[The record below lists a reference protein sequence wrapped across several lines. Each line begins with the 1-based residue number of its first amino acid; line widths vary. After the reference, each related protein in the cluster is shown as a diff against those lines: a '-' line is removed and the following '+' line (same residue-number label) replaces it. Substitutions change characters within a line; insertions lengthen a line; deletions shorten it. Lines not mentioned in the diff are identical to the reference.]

1 MASKRK
7 PKQTSQEPTISAN
20 ISGNISGQVAIGTGI
35 QQTQTVHSVSSN
47 LSAEELRILNELLS
61 ALREE
66 VASKAPEDQKEIALD
81 KVSELEGALTSKKPD
96 VSTMENV
103 RNWFVKNIPQLAG
116 AVTGLVVNPIVGKLV
131 EAAGET
137 VAIEFKRRFGA
148 G

>member
-7 PKQTSQEPTISAN
+7 PKGTPQEPSISAN

-35 QQTQTVHSVSSN
+35 QQSQTVHSVTSN
-47 LSAEELRILNELLS
+47 LSAEEFKMLYELLGE
-61 ALREE
+61 LKEKI
-66 VASKAPEDQKEIALD
+66 ASEAPEEQKETALE
-81 KVSELEGALTSKKPD
+81 KVSDLEDALTAEKPD
-96 VSTMENV
+96 VSRMEHV

-137 VAIEFKRRFGA
+137 VAFEFKRRFG